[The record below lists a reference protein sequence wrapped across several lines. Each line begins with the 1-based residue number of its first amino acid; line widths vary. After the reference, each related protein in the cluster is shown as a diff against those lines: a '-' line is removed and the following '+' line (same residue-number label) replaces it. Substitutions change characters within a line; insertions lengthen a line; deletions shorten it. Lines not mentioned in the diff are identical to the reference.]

1 MELNVLLHLAGRK
14 TSNEGSRGINEFMSG
29 GCSHI
34 LFSQELMWDFS
45 HSFARDSSKTIFN
58 YVQIISTK
66 VFEPLQHL
74 PSLFEIH

>member
-34 LFSQELMWDFS
+34 LFFPGVDVGFQPFLCQGQQQDYF
-45 HSFARDSSKTIFN
+45 
-58 YVQIISTK
+58 
-66 VFEPLQHL
+66 
-74 PSLFEIH
+74 

>member
-1 MELNVLLHLAGRK
+1 MNLCLEAVP
-14 TSNEGSRGINEFMSG
+14 TYS
-29 GCSHI
+29 
-34 LFSQELMWDFS
+34 FSQELMWDFS